1 MSKAKKKTAK
11 KGGSDPFEKEIEAL
25 EAVEDEDGIPKNAV
39 VFTVQFEIEHID
51 IEDYKIQMNFIDK
64 SDPEQLQK
72 IEIPLIQNWD
82 EKEEEIEG
90 EEQDPSKKS
99 KKKEK
104 SKAKAKKGKSKGK
117 D

>member
-51 IEDYKIQMNFIDK
+51 IEDYKI
-64 SDPEQLQK
+64 
-72 IEIPLIQNWD
+72 
-82 EKEEEIEG
+82 
-90 EEQDPSKKS
+90 
-99 KKKEK
+99 
-104 SKAKAKKGKSKGK
+104 
-117 D
+117 